1 MEFTV
6 SNSKNLIIELP
17 RIYYKGYKLTK
28 NGEEVNFVNDPYGL
42 ISLRVRDGEYK
53 LQYTGTFLYN
63 IFRVIRVV
71 VIIVI
76 TIILCVMYAKKRKE
90 KNT

>member
-1 MEFTV
+1 MTGV
-6 SNSKNLIIELP
+6 QTCALP
-17 RIYYKGYKLTK
+17 
-28 NGEEVNFVNDPYGL
+28 

-76 TIILCVMYAKKRKE
+76 TIILCVMRAKKRKE
-90 KNT
+90 KILDISFTT